1 MSTATMTAAP
11 TTADVPRHVWQS
23 LFVMISMMR
32 PDWPIDR
39 IAEATYGC
47 RELMTFPELTAHVVK
62 VAQDSRA
69 VSPGAIG
76 LVAFGV
82 MNL

>member
-1 MSTATMTAAP
+1 MTAAP